1 MPMDR
6 FHQLLGLATRAGML
20 KSGEFAVEQ
29 SIKKNEAFLVII
41 AEDASD
47 NTKKHFHDMCVYR
60 GIQMMV
66 TSDKQK
72 LGRYTG
78 KQERASV
85 CVLDRGF
92 AEKLISIKREG
103 LI

>member
-1 MPMDR
+1 MDR
-6 FHQLLGLATRAGML
+6 FLQLLGLATRAGAAV
-20 KSGEFAVEQ
+20 SGGFAVEQ
-29 SIKKNEAFLVII
+29 SIKNGEAHLVII
-41 AEDASD
+41 AGDASD

-60 GIQMMV
+60 DIPILITNDRTQ
-66 TSDKQK
+66 

-85 CVLDRGF
+85 SVTDRGF

-103 LI
+103 